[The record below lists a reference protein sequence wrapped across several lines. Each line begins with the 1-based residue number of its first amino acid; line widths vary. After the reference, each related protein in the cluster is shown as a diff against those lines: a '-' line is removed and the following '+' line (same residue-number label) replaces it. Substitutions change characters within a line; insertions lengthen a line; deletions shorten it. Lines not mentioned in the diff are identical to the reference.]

1 MRSSV
6 GVRYFSS
13 NIFDAR
19 KTRIIHL
26 NMCPTNSWHRA
37 PFLPKDFCVEILRNN
52 YTVNCLAVRF
62 LRDEIEKSTSL
73 THFWSVL
80 RVDLYFCTSIYVSLG
95 QYNELYCLHKLY
107 CLLNYA
113 KHCICN
119 IRCVCVCAC
128 VCVCT
133 NKLKRIGGIVPFL
146 PT

>member
-1 MRSSV
+1 MWKSFEIISV
-6 GVRYFSS
+6 KLL
-13 NIFDAR
+13 A
-19 KTRIIHL
+19 
-26 NMCPTNSWHRA
+26 
-37 PFLPKDFCVEILRNN
+37 

-119 IRCVCVCAC
+119 IRCVCVCVRVC
-128 VCVCT
+128 VCVCVCAQT
-133 NKLKRIGGIVPFL
+133 NLNVSVELCHFCQLKVLLLQNRSGFTWPRYRFQL
-146 PT
+146 TAL